1 MTETEQQIANLQA
14 VRASARLNALDRYYA
29 ALFAPAAVRDDL
41 IALAAFSGEIARI
54 GRQVSEPA
62 VGEIRIAWWRDALL
76 AAEHGAASGNPVLD
90 VFAAVVKRHALSS
103 ERIEDF
109 LSAHAEALYAD
120 APADDRALNRR
131 LRAIDGTPLAL
142 AAQILGVAVDERA
155 NEVLDAAARAAGMAR
170 IGLELPYALM
180 HGRSPL
186 PVARSPNP
194 FEISC
199 GLASANR
206 VARGGSGRS
215 DGRCASTSRG
225 EAAGF
230 YHGISATC
238 PCRALFSRFA
248 DASARADS
256 RSGRDCAARPSMA
269 HRTRALD
276 GTPLTAKA
284 KRADDIWLAKGAAG
298 NRGRDAVH
306 AGFGERRYFCARPRS
321 RCSDDR
327 VAGRKSLPFFHR
339 PERYRSA
346 PRNVSRARA
355 NRTIEPGSLRRA
367 RPAKPASVRLGGND
381 VPQDV
386 LDRQSLQ
393 MRRL

>member
-1 MTETEQQIANLQA
+1 VTETEQQVANLQA

-76 AAEHGAASGNPVLD
+76 AAELGAASGNPVLD
-90 VFAAVVKRHALSS
+90 VFAAVVKRHTLSS

-142 AAQILGVAVDERA
+142 AANILGVADNERA

-170 IGLELPYALM
+170 IGLELPYELM

-194 FEISC
+194 FESPADWRPQIAW
-199 GLASANR
+199 LAA
-206 VARGGSGRS
+206 
-215 DGRCASTSRG
+215 
-225 EAAGF
+225 EAAA
-230 YHGISATC
+230 ATDVVRRHLADK
-238 PCRALFSRFA
+238 PQAFITAFLPLALVGPYFRALQMPRHEPTRDLVEIA
-248 DASARADS
+248 PLARLWRIARAHWT
-256 RSGRDCAARPSMA
+256 GR
-269 HRTRALD
+269 L
-276 GTPLTAKA
+276 
-284 KRADDIWLAKGAAG
+284 
-298 NRGRDAVH
+298 
-306 AGFGERRYFCARPRS
+306 
-321 RCSDDR
+321 
-327 VAGRKSLPFFHR
+327 
-339 PERYRSA
+339 
-346 PRNVSRARA
+346 
-355 NRTIEPGSLRRA
+355 
-367 RPAKPASVRLGGND
+367 
-381 VPQDV
+381 
-386 LDRQSLQ
+386 
-393 MRRL
+393 